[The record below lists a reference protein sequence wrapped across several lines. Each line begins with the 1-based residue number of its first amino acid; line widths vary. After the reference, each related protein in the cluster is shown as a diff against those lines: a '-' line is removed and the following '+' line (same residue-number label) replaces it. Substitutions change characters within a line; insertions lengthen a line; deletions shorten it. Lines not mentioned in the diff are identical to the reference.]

1 MEVWKDV
8 VGYEGSYKIS
18 NYSNVKSLDRS
29 ITQRNGTVISRK
41 GQLLKPRLDSKG
53 YYFLRLG
60 NKNKWVH
67 RMIIESFVRPM
78 DGKEV
83 VNHKDGVKTNNSLEN
98 LEICSSGYNQK
109 HAYATGLR
117 GGQDARNNG
126 NYKGTIFG
134 FHAIT
139 GDQVE
144 FNSRKEMKDQG
155 FEPSSVYA
163 CCLGKLNRHKGFTF
177 WRLPIE

>member
-8 VGYEGSYKIS
+8 LGYEGSYQIS
-18 NYSNVKSLDRS
+18 NYSNVRGLDRS

-78 DGKEV
+78 ESKEV
-83 VNHKDGVKTNNSLEN
+83 VNHIDGVKTNNSLDN
-98 LEICSSGYNQK
+98 LEICSSGHNQK

-117 GGQDARNNG
+117 GGQDSKNNG
-126 NYKGTIFG
+126 NYKGTIVG
-134 FHAIT
+134 MSPH
-139 GDQVE
+139 GERVE
-144 FNSRKEMKDQG
+144 FNSRKEMVELG
-155 FEPSSVYA
+155 FSPQSIYA
-163 CCLGKLNRHKGFTF
+163 CCLGKQKGHKGFTF
-177 WRLPIE
+177 WRLPID